1 MAIAEE
7 LAALR
12 ERTLAEIAAAD
23 TSAALEAVRVAVLG
37 KSGTLTGYLRS
48 MGQVPAEERASV
60 GKAVNA
66 ARVDVEEALGARK
79 AALDAAELE
88 AAMGAAA
95 VDVTLPGRAQ
105 QVGTRHLINGIID
118 EVSDIFLGLGYKVVE
133 GEEIETDYYN
143 FTALNAPAD
152 HPSRSMQD
160 TFYVH
165 DLSGDTSRVRGESDV
180 LLRTQTSGVQV
191 HVMEDW
197 DLPIYMIAPG
207 KVYRRDVAD
216 PSHLPQFHQIEG
228 LVVDRGITFGDLKGT
243 LDYVCKQIFGPERKT
258 RFRAHYF
265 PFTEP
270 SAEADVSC
278 GICHGEGCRMCKG
291 TGWIEILGCGM
302 VDPNVLSMSGIDPE
316 EYSGFAFGMGVER
329 IACLKYDVPD
339 LRMLLEGDMR
349 LRILVRQTVLA
360 RRKCPLRSCG
370 TAEHHSKSLCAFPWV
385 ERIAPAILK
394 WAVLGGNMKVSLKWL
409 SEYTAVPEDLKAFC
423 DRLDLTGTG
432 VEGVEKTGEAFEG
445 VVVGHV
451 VTCEPHPDSDH
462 MHVVTVD
469 VGAEEPVQ
477 IVCGAPNIA
486 ADIKVPVALVGAV
499 LPGDFKIKKS
509 KLRGVVSCGMCCSR
523 RELGLGQD
531 HSGIW
536 VLPEDAPVGQSMAD
550 FMGAGDTVLDL
561 EITPNR
567 PDCLSMVGM
576 AREVGAMYQQPV
588 TWPLAADVEKLPAV
602 TAGEDV
608 AGAVTVEVPDAAR
621 CPRYTA
627 RIIDNV
633 KVGPSPE
640 WLAERVTAAGGRS
653 INNVVDVTNYILYL
667 YGQPLHAF
675 DFAKVAS
682 ADGCAHIIVRAAADG
697 EHLVTL
703 DGEDRAL
710 TEDMTVIATPER
722 AVALAGVMGGENS
735 EVTEETTC
743 VLLESAASSAVAP
756 PARAA
761 IWGSSPRPPCATSAA
776 WTTICAKWSPM
787 LRRPFWPRCPG
798 ARCAPAWWTC
808 TSCPPPVRSSSSASR
823 ALRP

>member
-1 MAIAEE
+1 
-7 LAALR
+7 
-12 ERTLAEIAAAD
+12 
-23 TSAALEAVRVAVLG
+23 
-37 KSGTLTGYLRS
+37 
-48 MGQVPAEERASV
+48 
-60 GKAVNA
+60 
-66 ARVDVEEALGARK
+66 
-79 AALDAAELE
+79 
-88 AAMGAAA
+88 
-95 VDVTLPGRAQ
+95 
-105 QVGTRHLINGIID
+105 
-118 EVSDIFLGLGYKVVE
+118 
-133 GEEIETDYYN
+133 
-143 FTALNAPAD
+143 
-152 HPSRSMQD
+152 
-160 TFYVH
+160 
-165 DLSGDTSRVRGESDV
+165 
-180 LLRTQTSGVQV
+180 
-191 HVMEDW
+191 
-197 DLPIYMIAPG
+197 
-207 KVYRRDVAD
+207 
-216 PSHLPQFHQIEG
+216 
-228 LVVDRGITFGDLKGT
+228 
-243 LDYVCKQIFGPERKT
+243 
-258 RFRAHYF
+258 
-265 PFTEP
+265 
-270 SAEADVSC
+270 
-278 GICHGEGCRMCKG
+278 
-291 TGWIEILGCGM
+291 
-302 VDPNVLSMSGIDPE
+302 
-316 EYSGFAFGMGVER
+316 
-329 IACLKYDVPD
+329 
-339 LRMLLEGDMR
+339 
-349 LRILVRQTVLA
+349 
-360 RRKCPLRSCG
+360 
-370 TAEHHSKSLCAFPWV
+370 
-385 ERIAPAILK
+385 
-394 WAVLGGNMKVSLKWL
+394 MKVSLKWL
-409 SEYTAVPEDLKAFC
+409 SEYTDVPSDTKAFC

-432 VEGVEKTGEAFEG
+432 VEGVEKTGETFEG

-451 VTCEPHPDSDH
+451 LTCEPHPDSDH

-536 VLPEDAPVGQSMAD
+536 VLPEDAPVGQPMAD

-627 RIIDNV
+627 RVIDNV

-743 VLLESAASSAVAP
+743 VLLESAAFERGRTSRTSRNLGLISEASMRYERGVDDHLCEVVSQAAAALLAEVSGGTVRPGVVDVYELPTARPELIFRIPRFTAMMGADIPADFIEDILVRLGCAVEATDDASVLSVLPPTFRPDLEREIDLYEEVLRLWGMDRIPPTLPGGRERVGARTPEQETVRVINDTLRASGMNETMTYSFAEPGDIERLRLPAEGLGLAVELLNPLNADMSVMRQSIIPGLLRSVAYNQARGVKNIQLYEIGTVFAAAEGRKKAKERKKLAGVLAGSMRDGAWNAPAVPFDFFDAKGVLENLARELALPKVRFRALSADEAPQLQPGRAAEMMANGAVVGWVGEVHPLVVDAFGAEPPVVAFELDVAALVRAAR
-756 PARAA
+756 PARDYVDVPTFPAVTVDQA
-761 IWGSSPRPPCATSAA
+761 FVVAEDVPHEKMVQVMTSAGGKLLESVA
-776 WTTICAKWSPM
+776 LFDVYRDAE
-787 LRRPFWPRCPG
+787 RVG
-798 ARCAPAWWTC
+798 AGKKSMAYSLVYRAPDRTL
-808 TSCPPPVRSSSSASR
+808 TSEEVER
-823 ALRP
+823 AHGKLVSKVEKATGAEIRG

>member
-1 MAIAEE
+1 MLPSQSANKRATPHCDSLRVAEALPTEVVPREPSPVLGFLVSRKRPQAGRKKAIAEE

-60 GKAVNA
+60 GRAVNA
-66 ARVDVEEALGARK
+66 ARVDVEEALAARK

-349 LRILVRQTVLA
+349 FLRQ
-360 RRKCPLRSCG
+360 
-370 TAEHHSKSLCAFPWV
+370 F
-385 ERIAPAILK
+385 
-394 WAVLGGNMKVSLKWL
+394 
-409 SEYTAVPEDLKAFC
+409 
-423 DRLDLTGTG
+423 
-432 VEGVEKTGEAFEG
+432 
-445 VVVGHV
+445 
-451 VTCEPHPDSDH
+451 
-462 MHVVTVD
+462 
-469 VGAEEPVQ
+469 
-477 IVCGAPNIA
+477 
-486 ADIKVPVALVGAV
+486 
-499 LPGDFKIKKS
+499 
-509 KLRGVVSCGMCCSR
+509 
-523 RELGLGQD
+523 
-531 HSGIW
+531 
-536 VLPEDAPVGQSMAD
+536 
-550 FMGAGDTVLDL
+550 
-561 EITPNR
+561 
-567 PDCLSMVGM
+567 
-576 AREVGAMYQQPV
+576 
-588 TWPLAADVEKLPAV
+588 
-602 TAGEDV
+602 
-608 AGAVTVEVPDAAR
+608 
-621 CPRYTA
+621 
-627 RIIDNV
+627 
-633 KVGPSPE
+633 
-640 WLAERVTAAGGRS
+640 
-653 INNVVDVTNYILYL
+653 
-667 YGQPLHAF
+667 
-675 DFAKVAS
+675 
-682 ADGCAHIIVRAAADG
+682 
-697 EHLVTL
+697 
-703 DGEDRAL
+703 
-710 TEDMTVIATPER
+710 
-722 AVALAGVMGGENS
+722 
-735 EVTEETTC
+735 
-743 VLLESAASSAVAP
+743 
-756 PARAA
+756 
-761 IWGSSPRPPCATSAA
+761 
-776 WTTICAKWSPM
+776 
-787 LRRPFWPRCPG
+787 
-798 ARCAPAWWTC
+798 
-808 TSCPPPVRSSSSASR
+808 
-823 ALRP
+823 

>member
-1 MAIAEE
+1 
-7 LAALR
+7 
-12 ERTLAEIAAAD
+12 
-23 TSAALEAVRVAVLG
+23 
-37 KSGTLTGYLRS
+37 
-48 MGQVPAEERASV
+48 
-60 GKAVNA
+60 
-66 ARVDVEEALGARK
+66 
-79 AALDAAELE
+79 
-88 AAMGAAA
+88 
-95 VDVTLPGRAQ
+95 
-105 QVGTRHLINGIID
+105 
-118 EVSDIFLGLGYKVVE
+118 
-133 GEEIETDYYN
+133 
-143 FTALNAPAD
+143 
-152 HPSRSMQD
+152 
-160 TFYVH
+160 
-165 DLSGDTSRVRGESDV
+165 
-180 LLRTQTSGVQV
+180 
-191 HVMEDW
+191 
-197 DLPIYMIAPG
+197 
-207 KVYRRDVAD
+207 
-216 PSHLPQFHQIEG
+216 
-228 LVVDRGITFGDLKGT
+228 
-243 LDYVCKQIFGPERKT
+243 
-258 RFRAHYF
+258 
-265 PFTEP
+265 
-270 SAEADVSC
+270 
-278 GICHGEGCRMCKG
+278 
-291 TGWIEILGCGM
+291 
-302 VDPNVLSMSGIDPE
+302 
-316 EYSGFAFGMGVER
+316 
-329 IACLKYDVPD
+329 
-339 LRMLLEGDMR
+339 
-349 LRILVRQTVLA
+349 
-360 RRKCPLRSCG
+360 
-370 TAEHHSKSLCAFPWV
+370 
-385 ERIAPAILK
+385 
-394 WAVLGGNMKVSLKWL
+394 MKVSLKWL

-451 VTCEPHPDSDH
+451 LTCEPHPDSDH

-509 KLRGVVSCGMCCSR
+509 KLRGVVSCGMCCSK

-536 VLPEDAPVGQSMAD
+536 VLPDDAPVGQPMAD

-627 RIIDNV
+627 RVIDNV

-682 ADGCAHIIVRAAADG
+682 ADGCAHIVVRAAADG
-697 EHLVTL
+697 EHLTTL

-743 VLLESAASSAVAP
+743 VLLESAAFERGRTSRTSRNLGLISEASMRYERGVDDHLCEVVSQAAAALLAEVSGGTVRPGVVDVYELPTARPELIFRIPRFVAMMGADIPADFIEDILVRLGCAVEATDDASVLSVLPPTFRPDLEREIDLYEEVLRLWGMDRIPPTLPGGRERVGARTPEQETVRVINDTLRASGMNETMTSSFAEPGDIERLRLPAEGLGLAVELLNPLNADMSVMRQSIVPGLLRSVAYNQARGVKNIQLYEIGTVFAAAEGRKKAKERKKLAGVLAGSMRDGAWNAP
-756 PARAA
+756 AVPFDFFDAKGVLENLARELALPKVRFRALSADEAPQLQPGRAAEMMANGAVVGWVGEVHPLVVDAFGAEPPVVAFELDVAALVRAARPARDYVDVPTFPAVTVDQA
-761 IWGSSPRPPCATSAA
+761 FVVAEDVPHEKMVQVMTSAGGKLLESVA
-776 WTTICAKWSPM
+776 LFDVYRDAE
-787 LRRPFWPRCPG
+787 RVG
-798 ARCAPAWWTC
+798 AGKKSMAYSLVYRAPDRTL
-808 TSCPPPVRSSSSASR
+808 TSEEVER
-823 ALRP
+823 AHGKLVSKVEKATGAEIRG

>member
-66 ARVDVEEALGARK
+66 ARVEVEEALAARK

-152 HPSRSMQD
+152 HPSRSMHD

-349 LRILVRQTVLA
+349 FLRQ
-360 RRKCPLRSCG
+360 
-370 TAEHHSKSLCAFPWV
+370 F
-385 ERIAPAILK
+385 
-394 WAVLGGNMKVSLKWL
+394 
-409 SEYTAVPEDLKAFC
+409 
-423 DRLDLTGTG
+423 
-432 VEGVEKTGEAFEG
+432 
-445 VVVGHV
+445 
-451 VTCEPHPDSDH
+451 
-462 MHVVTVD
+462 
-469 VGAEEPVQ
+469 
-477 IVCGAPNIA
+477 
-486 ADIKVPVALVGAV
+486 
-499 LPGDFKIKKS
+499 
-509 KLRGVVSCGMCCSR
+509 
-523 RELGLGQD
+523 
-531 HSGIW
+531 
-536 VLPEDAPVGQSMAD
+536 
-550 FMGAGDTVLDL
+550 
-561 EITPNR
+561 
-567 PDCLSMVGM
+567 
-576 AREVGAMYQQPV
+576 
-588 TWPLAADVEKLPAV
+588 
-602 TAGEDV
+602 
-608 AGAVTVEVPDAAR
+608 
-621 CPRYTA
+621 
-627 RIIDNV
+627 
-633 KVGPSPE
+633 
-640 WLAERVTAAGGRS
+640 
-653 INNVVDVTNYILYL
+653 
-667 YGQPLHAF
+667 
-675 DFAKVAS
+675 
-682 ADGCAHIIVRAAADG
+682 
-697 EHLVTL
+697 
-703 DGEDRAL
+703 
-710 TEDMTVIATPER
+710 
-722 AVALAGVMGGENS
+722 
-735 EVTEETTC
+735 
-743 VLLESAASSAVAP
+743 
-756 PARAA
+756 
-761 IWGSSPRPPCATSAA
+761 
-776 WTTICAKWSPM
+776 
-787 LRRPFWPRCPG
+787 
-798 ARCAPAWWTC
+798 
-808 TSCPPPVRSSSSASR
+808 
-823 ALRP
+823 